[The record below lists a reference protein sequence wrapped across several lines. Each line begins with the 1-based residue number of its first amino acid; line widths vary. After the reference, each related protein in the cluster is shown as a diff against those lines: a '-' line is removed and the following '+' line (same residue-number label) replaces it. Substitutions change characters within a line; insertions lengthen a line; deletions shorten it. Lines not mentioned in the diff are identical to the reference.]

1 MNYSLRE
8 ERYNT
13 LSHAIGVIFSLVG
26 GFFLIQKTIHSGN
39 PWAIGSITVFILF
52 MTLMFWS
59 STLYH
64 FEKNESLKA
73 ERRKMDH
80 AAIYTQIAGS
90 YTPFTLVILRL
101 DGAWGWS
108 LFAIV
113 WIAAIVGVTMSFLKL
128 KNKSRMETVTY
139 LAISWVVIVA
149 FKPLIEQL
157 GISHSMPVFYWL
169 IAGGVFYTI
178 GAIIYSLRKIEYT
191 HAIWH
196 LFVLGGGICHFVA
209 IWNIKV

>member
-1 MNYSLRE
+1 MNYSIRE

-13 LSHAIGVIFSLVG
+13 LSHAIGVVFSLVG
-26 GFFLIQKTIHSGN
+26 GFFLIQKTVLSGN
-39 PWAIGSITVFILF
+39 PWAIVSITVFVLF

-59 STLYH
+59 STMYH

-90 YTPFTLVILRL
+90 YTPFTLVVLRL
-101 DGAWGWS
+101 DGAWGWL

-128 KNKSRMETVTY
+128 KNKSRMETVAY
-139 LAISWVVIVA
+139 LAISWVVIIA

-157 GISHSMPVFYWL
+157 GLSHSMPVFYWL

-178 GAIIYSLRKIEYT
+178 GAIIYSLRKIEYM